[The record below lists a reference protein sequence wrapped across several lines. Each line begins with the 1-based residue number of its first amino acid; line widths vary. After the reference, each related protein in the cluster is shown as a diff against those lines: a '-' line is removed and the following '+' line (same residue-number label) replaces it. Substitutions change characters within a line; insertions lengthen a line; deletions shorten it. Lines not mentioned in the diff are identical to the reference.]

1 MLKRAISGVLL
12 VAVMVA
18 MILINENTYFAL
30 WALLAFGTLAEFGSL
45 TINHGHKLGRKS
57 SLIHTI
63 GAGYIL
69 LGYGTLMFG
78 FDASER
84 WFVLTFITLIWA
96 NDVGAYLVGSQIG
109 KHKMAPKI
117 SPKKSW
123 EGFVGGLVVAVLVS
137 VAWYY
142 LGWRAI
148 FEATTP
154 FGEID
159 NTYLVGL
166 FILLGVVIGVAA
178 VLGDLVESWY
188 KRKIGVKDS
197 GNVIPGHG
205 GMLDRFDALLMAAP
219 VAWIFWELAELF
231 GN

>member
-1 MLKRAISGVLL
+1 MLKRSISGVVL
-12 VAVMVA
+12 VAVMIS

-30 WALLAFGTLAEFGSL
+30 WALLAFATLAEFGTL
-45 TINHGHKLGRKS
+45 MIKYGQKFGRKS
-57 SLIHTI
+57 SLVHTI

-78 FDASER
+78 FDEGER

-96 NDVGAYLVGSQIG
+96 NDVGAYFIGSKFG

-123 EGFVGGLVVAVLVS
+123 EGFVGGIVVAVIT
-137 VAWYY
+137 AIGWYF
-142 LGWRAI
+142 LGWREI

-154 FGEID
+154 FAVVDE
-159 NTYLVGL
+159 TYLVGM
-166 FILLGVVIGVAA
+166 FIVLGITIGIAA

-188 KRKIGVKDS
+188 KRKIGIKDS
-197 GNVIPGHG
+197 GNIIPGHG

-219 VAWIFWELAELF
+219 AAWVFWRLSDF
-231 GN
+231 F

>member
-1 MLKRAISGVLL
+1 MLKRALSGVVL
-12 VAVMVA
+12 VVVMIS

-30 WALLAFGTLAEFGSL
+30 WAILAFATLAEFGSL
-45 TINHGHKLGRKS
+45 TIKYGQKFGRKS
-57 SLIHTI
+57 SLIHTV

-69 LGYGTLMFG
+69 LGYGTLLFG
-78 FDASER
+78 FDEQER

-96 NDVGAYLVGSQIG
+96 NDVGAYFIGSKFG

-123 EGFVGGLVVAVLVS
+123 EGFVGGIVITVVTAI
-137 VAWYY
+137 AWYY
-142 LGWRAI
+142 LGWQKI
-148 FEATTP
+148 FIASTP
-154 FGEID
+154 VGVVD
-159 NTYLVGL
+159 NTYLVAW
-166 FILLGVVIGVAA
+166 FIILGVTISIAA

-219 VAWIFWELAELF
+219 VAWVFWKLADF
-231 GN
+231 F